1 MFGQGIHGIFQSLA
15 LILGVLSVL
24 MMVLMISWY
33 IKEQKKEYRLMV
45 ILGIRKN
52 TAYRIFLVEFSINV
66 LAAAVIGLPIGM
78 IGAAVLRRG
87 FARSF
92 PGDT

>member
-33 IKEQKKEYRLMV
+33 IRSKKRYRLMV

-66 LAAAVIGLPIGM
+66 LAAAVIGLR
-78 IGAAVLRRG
+78 LE
-87 FARSF
+87 
-92 PGDT
+92 

>member
-52 TAYRIFLVEFSINV
+52 TAYRIFLVEIQ
-66 LAAAVIGLPIGM
+66 
-78 IGAAVLRRG
+78 
-87 FARSF
+87 
-92 PGDT
+92 